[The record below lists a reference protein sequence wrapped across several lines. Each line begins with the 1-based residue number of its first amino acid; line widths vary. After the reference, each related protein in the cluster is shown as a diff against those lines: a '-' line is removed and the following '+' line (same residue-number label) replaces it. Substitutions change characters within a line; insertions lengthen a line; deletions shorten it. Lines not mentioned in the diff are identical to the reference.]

1 MFSKD
6 VILENTEG
14 PLQLEKRRIYSG
26 YLEDD
31 EESTVEA
38 VLTSQGEFDGH
49 IQTRDK
55 LFYIEPANR

>member
-6 VILENTEG
+6 VILESTMG
-14 PLQLEKRRIYSG
+14 PISMKKKRIYSG

-31 EESTVEA
+31 EEAAVEA
-38 VLTSQGEFDGH
+38 VVSSQGEFDGH
-49 IQTRDK
+49 IQTRDQ